1 MAMVT
6 AIAALPARQEQRV
19 GVTYAQ
25 AMEVF
30 ERYFAAS
37 QAVPTI
43 AHQMGIP
50 FETACRV
57 LDGHVWPAAYRYWL
71 DKVFP

>member
-1 MAMVT
+1 MTVAR
-6 AIAALPARQEQRV
+6 LPARGETQD

-25 AMEVF
+25 AMEAF

-43 AHQMGIP
+43 AVEMGIP
-50 FETACRV
+50 FDAACRV
-57 LDGHVWPAAYRYWL
+57 LDGKAWPAARQYWL
-71 DKVFP
+71 DKVLP